1 MKLDSGT
8 VYSKALVVF
17 LVASLLL
24 LGAVAILTQTIIL
37 REFNLSEQ
45 REMKA
50 LLQRFTFVMA
60 HEVKPIET
68 FLATLAR
75 SPLVANYASGKTM
88 DLRSSKIDEDTL
100 REQKIDFVCLY
111 DREGNLLRMVC
122 AEKTL
127 EALLDGGEGVT
138 NVLNRSQIGSLANR
152 KEALTGYA
160 VLHDELCFVTIASI
174 EADGDTET
182 SAGYL
187 VGGRF
192 FRKGSWTFLEGAF
205 AANFAFNPFK
215 NTKVNEVTGKDIITL
230 LNSQEAVVDAE
241 ESSQI
246 MGYRLIRGITGG
258 PLGYVSVS
266 QTRPL
271 RQEGLRAIQIFLVGI
286 TLAGGALVF
295 VVWILLDRT
304 ILKRIKDLTRELEVE
319 TRTGR
324 LPVKLEFQG
333 SDELGLL
340 ARGIEGLAVRLQS
353 TQSQYRAVV
362 EDQTDIICRFDSD
375 LRIGFANQIFLRMF
389 DLQGRQLSECFLTAL
404 LPEQENRNFEEKFA
418 ALSPENTLTVFT
430 HQINLKNGQNLW
442 LRSTLRRSFLQG
454 GECQGGQWV
463 ATDITAQ
470 VAAQKQMLESER
482 RFRRLFETASD
493 GILLLEG
500 RDLVVTDINPS
511 LCRML
516 LLAGTEILGRSL
528 NEMPAFSP
536 CARTV
541 AHYRDKMTEG
551 SALPSARAECRLER
565 VDGTVLFAELFCSS
579 YEVQGG
585 KYIQVNFRNIS
596 ERIQNERQLRQLS
609 ARLLR
614 LQDDE
619 RRRIARE
626 LHDSTAQN
634 LSALEMN
641 MSLLE
646 PLLGKLDS
654 NARRIVG
661 ETRQI
666 AAECSKEL
674 RNISYLLHPPL
685 IDEVGLAFAIK
696 WFCDGFAKRT
706 GITATVEIDEDF
718 PRLDADLEMPLFRV
732 VQEAMTNVYRHS
744 GADHAWVTLHRT
756 GQQLF
761 LEVRDNGKGFVDGV
775 LGTEGA
781 EPDVRTDWK
790 VGVGLAG
797 MRERLL
803 NLGGKLGVESSP
815 LGATISIHLL
825 MEPPH
830 ADN

>member
-17 LVASLLL
+17 LAASLLL
-24 LGAVAILTQTIIL
+24 LGAVAVLTQTIIL

-45 REMKA
+45 REMRA

-60 HEVKPIET
+60 HETKPLESFAIT
-68 FLATLAR
+68 WSR
-75 SPLVANYASGKTM
+75 SPVVAAYTSGKT
-88 DLRSSKIDEDTL
+88 DTLAPSKIDADTL
-100 REQKIDFVCLY
+100 REQNIDFVCVY
-111 DREGNLLRMVC
+111 DRDDNLLKMVC
-122 AEKTL
+122 ADKTL
-127 EALLDGGEGVT
+127 SPWLEEGRSIT
-138 NVLNRSQIGSLANR
+138 EVLTRNESAVLSNKRGLQA
-152 KEALTGYA
+152 GYA
-160 VLHDELCFVTIASI
+160 VVHDELCFLAVTPI
-174 EADGDTET
+174 ETDGDLET
-182 SAGYL
+182 PEGYL
-187 VGGRF
+187 VGGKF
-192 FRKGSWTFLEGAF
+192 FRKGAWTFLEGAF
-205 AANFAFNPFK
+205 AASFEFHPFK

-246 MGYRLIRGITGG
+246 MGYRLIRGLTGA

-304 ILKRIKDLTRELEVE
+304 ILARIKDLTHQLDVE

-362 EDQTDIICRFDSD
+362 EDQTDIICRFDYNK
-375 LRIGFANQIFLRMF
+375 RIGFANQIFLRTF
-389 DLQGRQLSECFLTAL
+389 DLEGRQLSEHFFPAF
-404 LPEQENRNFEEKFA
+404 LPEAERRSFDEKFA
-418 ALSPENTLTVFT
+418 ALSPENTLTVFA
-430 HQINLKNGQNLW
+430 HQLPLKSGQTLW
-442 LRSTLRRSFLQG
+442 LRSTLRGSYLPN

-500 RDLVVTDINPS
+500 QNLVVTDINPS

-516 LLAGTEILGRSL
+516 LLAGTEILGRPL
-528 NEMPAFSP
+528 QDMATFAP

-541 AHYRDKMTEG
+541 TRYRDKMNEV
-551 SALPSARAECRLER
+551 SVPPSARAECRLER
-565 VDGTVLFAELFCSS
+565 ADGTTLFAELLCSS

-596 ERIQNERQLRQLS
+596 ERVQNEQQLRRLS

-646 PLLGKLDS
+646 PMVGKLDVK
-654 NARRIVG
+654 AQRIVS

-706 GITATVEIDEDF
+706 GIAATVEIDEDF
-718 PRLDADLEMPLFRV
+718 PRLDTDLEMPLFRV
-732 VQEAMTNVYRHS
+732 VQEAMTNIYRHS
-744 GADHAWVTLHRT
+744 EADRAWVTLRRNEK
-756 GQQLF
+756 QLF
-761 LEVRDNGKGFVDGV
+761 LEVRDNGKGFADGV
-775 LGTEGA
+775 LGSEG
-781 EPDVRTDWK
+781 PDSDTRLDWK

-803 NLGGKLGVESSP
+803 NLGGKLGVESTP
-815 LGATISIHLL
+815 LGATISIQLQL
-825 MEPPH
+825 ESPH
-830 ADN
+830 ADD

>member
-17 LVASLLL
+17 LAASLLL
-24 LGAVAILTQTIIL
+24 LGAVAVLTQTIIL

-50 LLQRFTFVMA
+50 LLQRFTFVMG
-60 HEVKPIET
+60 HETKPVEAFANT
-68 FLATLAR
+68 WAR
-75 SPLVANYASGKTM
+75 SPVVAAYTSGKTTT
-88 DLRSSKIDEDTL
+88 LGASKIEADTL
-100 REQKIDFVCLY
+100 REQNIDFVCIY
-111 DREGNLLRMVC
+111 DRDDNLLKIVY
-122 AEKTL
+122 ADKTL
-127 EALLDGGEGVT
+127 EPWLEEGRSIT
-138 NVLNRSQIGSLANR
+138 EVLSRNESGVLSNKLGPQA
-152 KEALTGYA
+152 GYA
-160 VLHDELCFVTIASI
+160 VVHDELCFFAITPI
-174 EADGDTET
+174 EVDGDPET
-182 SAGYL
+182 PEGFL
-187 VGGRF
+187 VGGKF
-192 FRKGSWTFLEGAF
+192 FRKGAWTFLEGAF
-205 AANFAFNPFK
+205 AASFEFHPFK

-246 MGYRLIRGITGG
+246 MGYRLIRGLTGG
-258 PLGYVSVS
+258 PLGYISVS

-304 ILKRIKDLTRELEVE
+304 ILARIKDLTRQLDVE

-362 EDQTDIICRFDSD
+362 EDQTDIICRFDHD
-375 LRIGFANQIFLRMF
+375 LRIGFGNQIFLRMF
-389 DLQGRQLSECFLTAL
+389 DLERQPLSGIFFPTF
-404 LPEQENRNFEEKFA
+404 LPETDRKNFEEKFA
-418 ALSPENTLTVFT
+418 ALAPDNSLTVFT
-430 HQINLKNGQNLW
+430 HQIGLKNGQNLW
-442 LRSTLRRSFLQG
+442 LRSTLRRSFLPG
-454 GECQGGQWV
+454 GESQGGQWV

-516 LLAGTEILGRSL
+516 LLAGTETLGRTL
-528 NEMPAFSP
+528 GEMPTFSP
-536 CARTV
+536 CVRIVAR
-541 AHYRDKMTEG
+541 YRDRVSE
-551 SALPSARAECRLER
+551 APVPASARAECRLER
-565 VDGTVLFAELFCSS
+565 ADGTTLFAELFCSS
-579 YEVQGG
+579 YEVQGA

-596 ERIQNERQLRQLS
+596 ERVQNEQQLRRLS

-646 PLLGKLDS
+646 SMVGKLDVR
-654 NARRIVG
+654 AQRIVS

-706 GITATVEIDEDF
+706 GIVATVDIDEDF
-718 PRLDADLEMPLFRV
+718 PRLHSDIEMPLFRI
-732 VQEAMTNVYRHS
+732 VQEAMTNIYRHS
-744 GADHAWVTLHRT
+744 GADHAWVSLHRNEKH
-756 GQQLF
+756 LF
-761 LEVRDNGKGFVDGV
+761 LEVRDNGKGFVEGV
-775 LGTEGA
+775 LTAEGSDSDA
-781 EPDVRTDWK
+781 QPDWK

-797 MRERLL
+797 MRERLV
-803 NLGGKLGVESSP
+803 NLGGKLGVESTP
-815 LGATISIHLL
+815 LGATISIQLL
-825 MEPPH
+825 LEPTH
-830 ADN
+830 AD